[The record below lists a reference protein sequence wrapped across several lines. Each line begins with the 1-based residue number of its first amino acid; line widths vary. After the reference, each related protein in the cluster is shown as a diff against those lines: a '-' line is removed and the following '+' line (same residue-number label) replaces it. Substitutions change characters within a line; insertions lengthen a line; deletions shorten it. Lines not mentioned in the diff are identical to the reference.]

1 MKKALE
7 KKVSGAI
14 KEWVGANKKVF
25 WKYEVSSYYKSYTI
39 SVANLPAPA
48 HGDIKVLSNNRLLT
62 ETQKNQLCRA
72 IKKACPKTKEPA
84 DFNVN
89 VKIDYEKGQV
99 VAAII

>member
-1 MKKALE
+1 MKKALG

-25 WKYEVSSYYKSYTI
+25 WKYEVTSFYRSYVI
-39 SVANLPAPA
+39 SVANLPAPT
-48 HGDIKVLSNNRLLT
+48 HDDIRVLSNNRLLT

-72 IKKACPKTKEPA
+72 IKKACPKIEEPA
-84 DFNVN
+84 NFNVN
-89 VKIDYEKGQV
+89 VKVDYEKGQV